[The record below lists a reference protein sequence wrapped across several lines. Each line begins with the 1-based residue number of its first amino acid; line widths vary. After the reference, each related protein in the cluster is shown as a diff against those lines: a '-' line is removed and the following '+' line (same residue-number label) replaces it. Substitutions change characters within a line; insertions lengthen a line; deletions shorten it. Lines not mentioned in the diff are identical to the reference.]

1 MQGWLVIAVSLLYL
15 GLLFLIA
22 WYGDNRVKWLSR
34 WRPWV
39 YSLSIA
45 VYCTSWTFYGTVG
58 QASSNPWSFL
68 PIYVAPIL
76 VFTLGWRVLARLVIT
91 AKREHITSIADF
103 IAARYGKSQG
113 LAVAITFI
121 AVIGILPYIA
131 LQLRGITMG
140 LEIIAPSVSEDFARF
155 GFDVS
160 WFVVGALAVFT
171 MLFGTRHID
180 NTEHHRGMMMAIA
193 FESLVK
199 LVAFL
204 VVGCF
209 ILYLAFSRSD
219 IQLMAIAA
227 ETYQSPNIPTLLIHT
242 ALTMMAIV
250 CLPRQF
256 HTMVVEN
263 ERAQDLHTA
272 RWLFPLY
279 LVLMGLF
286 VLPIAWVGQ
295 GILSGESPDTYV
307 ISLPMAVGAQDFAL
321 LAFLGGTSAASGM
334 VIVSTIALAIMV
346 SNDMVMPLLLRR
358 MRLSHRNHRHFSGLL
373 LIIRRGL
380 ILLLLLG
387 AWGFY
392 QALGSIHSL
401 SAIGFLSFAA
411 ITQFAPALI
420 GGMYWRQGNRKG
432 VYVGL
437 GFGFTLWLITLMSQ
451 TGILAGDA
459 QSNFLLWI
467 ITPPEGLASLGIA
480 RSDWGML
487 LSISANLFF
496 YLLVS
501 SVTRSS
507 LSERLQSA
515 SFIGTPL
522 PESENMSLYQSRVT
536 VGELEMLASRFVG
549 RQRVRSAF
557 RQYWQQQ
564 RETLMPNQQAP
575 STLIRHTER
584 VLAGVFGASS
594 AKLVLTS
601 ALQGRNMQLEE
612 VATIVDEASELY
624 DFSRGLLQGAIEH
637 IGQGI
642 AVVDK
647 QLRLVAWNQR
657 YLELFEFPPG
667 LIQVGRPIADVIRH
681 NAEQGLC
688 GPGDPEDHVRRR
700 VYHLEQGTR
709 HTSSRVRPDGRV
721 IEVQG
726 NPMPGG
732 GFVMSFT
739 DITVFRDAEQALID
753 ANETLEERVRERT
766 FELEKLNKKLV
777 SATQRSERESQSK
790 SRFLAAV
797 SHDLMQP
804 LNAARLFASS
814 LSEVTKAD
822 SVSISS
828 SAAMEEGKESEAQR
842 LAHHIESALGAA
854 EDLIGDLLDISRL
867 ESGKLEVHI
876 HPFALNDVLSNLN
889 AEFSA
894 LAKKQGIDFRMMPS
908 DLVVESDPKLLR
920 RVVQNFLTN
929 AFRYNPQGKVVLG
942 VRRIQGEAR
951 IEVWDN
957 GVGIDEDKQ
966 QEIFEEFNRGSHAQD
981 GQGLRDQGLGLGLA
995 ISKGI
1000 AHVLNHEIGMR
1011 SWPGRGSVFSI
1022 RLPRAV
1028 HASPAPVPAAA
1039 PSVGDLS
1046 HLRVLCVDN
1055 ETDIL
1060 VGMETLLG
1068 RWGCEVRSATDLVS
1082 ALAAMDE
1089 QWQPDVILS
1098 DYRLDHGRTGL
1109 EVLQQCRLRLG
1120 ARFKGVII
1128 SADRTQEMMQGIESS
1143 GFAFIAKPVKPLKLR
1158 AMLNGL

>member
-1 MQGWLVIAVSLLYL
+1 MQGWLVVPVSLLYL

-22 WYGDNRVKWLSR
+22 WYGDKKQTWLAK
-34 WRPWV
+34 WRPWI

-68 PIYVAPIL
+68 PIYLAPIL
-76 VFTLGWRVLARLVIT
+76 VFTFGWRILARLILV

-113 LAVAITFI
+113 LAVVITLI

-140 LEIIAPSVSEDFARF
+140 LEVIAPQLEMKSGGV
-155 GFDVS
+155 DVS
-160 WFVVGALAVFT
+160 WLVVMALAIFT

-193 FESLVK
+193 FESLIK

-204 VVGCF
+204 AVGCF
-209 ILYLAFSRSD
+209 ILFLALDRDD
-219 IQLMAIAA
+219 IVLLDIAA
-227 ETYQSPNIPTLLIHT
+227 QTYQSPNIPTLVIHT
-242 ALTMMAIV
+242 TLTMMAIL

-295 GILSGESPDTYV
+295 GLLSGVSADTYV
-307 ISLPMAVGAQDFAL
+307 ISLPMAFGAPDMAL

-346 SNDMVMPLLLRR
+346 SNDLVMPLLLRR
-358 MRLSHRNHRHFSGLL
+358 MKLTQRDHRQFSGML
-373 LIIRRGL
+373 LIIRRAL

-411 ITQFAPALI
+411 ISQFAPALI

-437 GFGFTLWLITLMSQ
+437 LFGFALWLITLMSA
-451 TGILAGDA
+451 TDMLAGDSH
-459 QSNFLLWI
+459 SNLLLWI
-467 ITPPEGLASLGIA
+467 IEPPRYLAEMGIQS
-480 RSDWGML
+480 SDWGIVLSL
-487 LSISANLFF
+487 LVNTVC

-501 SVTRSS
+501 LATRAS

-522 PESENMSLYQSRVT
+522 PESENISLYQSRVT
-536 VGELEMLASRFVG
+536 VAELEMLASRFVG
-549 RQRVRSAF
+549 RTRVRSAF
-557 RQYWQQQ
+557 QQFWSQQ

-575 STLIRHTER
+575 SSLIRHTER

-657 YLELFEFPPG
+657 YLELFVFPAG

-700 VYHLEQGTR
+700 IYHLEQGTR
-709 HTSSRVRPDGRV
+709 HTSSRVRADGRV

-739 DITVFRDAEQALID
+739 DITVFRDAEQALKQ
-753 ANETLEERVRERT
+753 ANETLEERVHART
-766 FELEKLNKKLV
+766 QELESLNKQLV

-814 LSEVTKAD
+814 LSEVA
-822 SVSISS
+822 
-828 SAAMEEGKESEAQR
+828 KEQETQK
-842 LAHHIESALGAA
+842 LATHIESALGAA

-867 ESGKLEVHI
+867 ESGKLDVNVYG
-876 HPFALNDVLSNLN
+876 FAINDVLANLN

-894 LAKKQGIDFRMMPS
+894 LAKQQGIEFAMIPS
-908 DLVVESDPKLLR
+908 QLLVQSDPKLLR

-929 AFRYNPQGKVVLG
+929 AFRYSPKGKVLLG
-942 VRRIQGEAR
+942 VRRVGKQAR

-957 GVGIDEDKQ
+957 GLGIDEDKQ
-966 QEIFEEFNRGSHAQD
+966 LEIFEEFNRGSQV
-981 GQGLRDQGLGLGLA
+981 RYDQGLGLGLA

-1000 AHVLNHEIGMR
+1000 ANVLGHQISMR
-1011 SWPGRGSVFSI
+1011 SWPGQGSVFSI
-1022 RLPRAV
+1022 TLKQADSAAV
-1028 HASPAPVPAAA
+1028 QKPLVQPQSA
-1039 PSVGDLS
+1039 PSDLS
-1046 HLRVLCVDN
+1046 HLNVLCVDN

-1060 VGMETLLG
+1060 IGMEQLLA
-1068 RWGCEVRSATDLVS
+1068 RWGCNVRTATDLVGS
-1082 ALAAMDE
+1082 LKAIDE
-1089 QWQPDVILS
+1089 AWRPDVILS
-1098 DYRLDHGRTGL
+1098 DYRLDNGRTGL

-1120 ARFKGVII
+1120 DSFIGVII
-1128 SADRTQEMMQGIESS
+1128 SADRANEMLDGIKSNNFS
-1143 GFAFIAKPVKPLKLR
+1143 FIPKPVKPLKLR
-1158 AMLNGL
+1158 AILNRVN

>member
-1 MQGWLVIAVSLLYL
+1 MQGWLVIPVSLMYL
-15 GLLFLIA
+15 GVLFLIA
-22 WYGDNRVKWLSR
+22 WYGDRQTRWLAK
-34 WRPWV
+34 WRPWI

-58 QASSNPWSFL
+58 QASANPWSFL
-68 PIYVAPIL
+68 PIYIAPIL
-76 VFTLGWRVLARLVIT
+76 VFAFGWRILARLILI

-103 IAARYGKSQG
+103 IGARYGKSQG
-113 LAVAITFI
+113 LAVAVTLI
-121 AVIGILPYIA
+121 AVAGILPYIA

-140 LEIIAPSVSEDFARF
+140 LNIVAPDLREQF
-155 GFDVS
+155 GYQDDHVS
-160 WFVVGALAVFT
+160 WFVVLALALFT

-193 FESLVK
+193 FESIVK

-204 VVGCF
+204 VVGLF
-209 ILYLAFSRSD
+209 ILFLAFSHDSVNLIETAR
-219 IQLMAIAA
+219 A
-227 ETYQSPNIPTLLIHT
+227 TYQTPNWPTLFVHT
-242 ALTMMAIV
+242 VLTMIAII

-272 RWLFPLY
+272 RWLFPIY
-279 LVLMGLF
+279 LILMGLF

-295 GILSGESPDTYV
+295 SLLGGTSPDTFV
-307 ISLPMAVGAQDFAL
+307 ISVPMSVGAEDIAL

-346 SNDMVMPLLLRR
+346 SNDLVMPLLLRR
-358 MRLSHRNHRHFSGLL
+358 MRLSQRNHRHFSGLL
-373 LIIRRGL
+373 VIIRRTL

-392 QALGSIHSL
+392 LALDTIPSL
-401 SAIGFLSFAA
+401 SAIGFLSFSA

-420 GGMYWRQGNRKG
+420 GGMYWREGNRKG

-437 GFGFTLWLITLMSQ
+437 AVGFTLWLITLM
-451 TGILAGDA
+451 TATNMLAGDE
-459 QSNFLLWI
+459 QSNILLWL
-467 ITPPEGLASLGIA
+467 ITPPDVLGSMGLKN
-480 RSDWGML
+480 SDWGMI
-487 LSISANLFF
+487 LSVSLNALC
-496 YLLVS
+496 YVLVS
-501 SVTRSS
+501 WGTRSS

-515 SFIGTPL
+515 AFVGTPL
-522 PESENMSLYQSRVT
+522 PENENMSLYQSRVT

-549 RQRVRSAF
+549 RTRVRAAF
-557 RQYWQQQ
+557 TQYWGQQ

-657 YLELFEFPPG
+657 YLELFDFPLG

-700 VYHLEQGTR
+700 VYHLEQGSR

-739 DITVFRDAEQALID
+739 DITVFRDAEQTLKE
-753 ANETLEERVRERT
+753 ANENLEERVLERT
-766 FELEKLNKKLV
+766 RELEKLNKQLV

-814 LSEVTKAD
+814 LAEVARDDEVK
-822 SVSISS
+822 
-828 SAAMEEGKESEAQR
+828 R
-842 LAHHIESALGAA
+842 LSHHIESALSAA

-867 ESGKLEVHI
+867 ESGKLEI
-876 HPFALNDVLSNLN
+876 HPQSFAIKDVLANLN

-894 LAKKQGIDFRMMPS
+894 LARQQGVDFCMVPS
-908 DLVVESDPKLLR
+908 SLYVRSDPKLLR

-929 AFRYNPQGKVVLG
+929 AFRYNPKGKVLLG
-942 VRRIQGEAR
+942 VRRINGKVR
-951 IEVWDN
+951 IDVWDN
-957 GVGIDEDKQ
+957 GIGIEEDKQ
-966 QEIFEEFNRGSHAQD
+966 QEIFEEFNRG
-981 GQGLRDQGLGLGLA
+981 GQVRSDQGLGLGLA

-1000 AHVLNHEIGMR
+1000 AHVLGHEISMR
-1011 SWPGRGSVFSI
+1011 SWPGRGSVFSLTLEQSQPVVQEAPI
-1022 RLPRAV
+1022 VAV
-1028 HASPAPVPAAA
+1028 AEAVS
-1039 PSVGDLS
+1039 DLS
-1046 HLRVLCVDN
+1046 YLRVLCVDN
-1055 ETDIL
+1055 EEDIL
-1060 VGMETLLG
+1060 VGMRDLLE
-1068 RWGCEVRSATDLVS
+1068 RWGCEVKTATDLVS
-1082 ALAAMDE
+1082 SLKALDN
-1089 QWQPDVILS
+1089 QWIPDVILS
-1098 DYRLDHGRTGL
+1098 DYRLDNGRTGL

-1120 ARFKGVII
+1120 DCFEGIII
-1128 SADRTQEMMQGIESS
+1128 SADRSADILDGIKSN
-1143 GFAFIAKPVKPLKLR
+1143 GFGFIAKPVKPIKLR
-1158 AMLNGL
+1158 AMLNRVG

>member
-1 MQGWLVIAVSLLYL
+1 MQGWLVIPVSLMYL
-15 GLLFLIA
+15 GVLFLIA
-22 WYGDNRVKWLSR
+22 WYGDRQTRWLAK
-34 WRPWV
+34 WRPWI

-45 VYCTSWTFYGTVG
+45 VYCTSWAFYGTVG
-58 QASSNPWSFL
+58 QASANPWSFL
-68 PIYVAPIL
+68 PIYIAPIL
-76 VFTLGWRVLARLVIT
+76 VFAFGWRILARLILI

-103 IAARYGKSQG
+103 IGARYGKSQG
-113 LAVAITFI
+113 LAVAVTLI
-121 AVIGILPYIA
+121 AVAGILPYIA

-140 LEIIAPSVSEDFARF
+140 LNIVAPDLREQF
-155 GFDVS
+155 GYQDDHVS
-160 WFVVGALAVFT
+160 WFVVLALALFT

-193 FESLVK
+193 FESIVK

-204 VVGCF
+204 VVGLF
-209 ILYLAFSRSD
+209 ILFLAFSHDSVNLIETAR
-219 IQLMAIAA
+219 A
-227 ETYQSPNIPTLLIHT
+227 TYQAPNWPTLFVHT
-242 ALTMMAIV
+242 MLTMIAII

-272 RWLFPLY
+272 RWLFPIY
-279 LVLMGLF
+279 LILMGLF

-295 GILSGESPDTYV
+295 SLLGGTSPDTFV
-307 ISLPMAVGAQDFAL
+307 ISVPMSVGAEDIAL

-346 SNDMVMPLLLRR
+346 SNDLVMPLLLRR
-358 MRLSHRNHRHFSGLL
+358 MRLSQRNHRHFSGLL
-373 LIIRRGL
+373 VIIRRTL

-392 QALGSIHSL
+392 LALDTIPSL
-401 SAIGFLSFAA
+401 SAIGFLSFSA

-420 GGMYWRQGNRKG
+420 GGMYWREGNRKG

-437 GFGFTLWLITLMSQ
+437 AVGFTLWLITLM
-451 TGILAGDA
+451 TATNMLAGDE
-459 QSNFLLWI
+459 QSNILLWL
-467 ITPPEGLASLGIA
+467 ITPPDVLGSMGLKN
-480 RSDWGML
+480 SDWGMI
-487 LSISANLFF
+487 LSVSLNALC
-496 YLLVS
+496 YVLVS
-501 SVTRSS
+501 WGTRSS

-515 SFIGTPL
+515 AFVGTPL
-522 PESENMSLYQSRVT
+522 PENENMSLYQSRVT

-549 RQRVRSAF
+549 RTRVRAAF
-557 RQYWQQQ
+557 TQYWGQQ

-657 YLELFEFPPG
+657 YLELFDFPLG

-700 VYHLEQGTR
+700 VYHLEQGSR

-739 DITVFRDAEQALID
+739 DITVFRDAEQTLKE
-753 ANETLEERVRERT
+753 ANENLEERVLERT
-766 FELEKLNKKLV
+766 RELEKLNKQLV

-814 LSEVTKAD
+814 LAEVARDDEVK
-822 SVSISS
+822 
-828 SAAMEEGKESEAQR
+828 R
-842 LAHHIESALGAA
+842 LSHHIESALSAA

-867 ESGKLEVHI
+867 ESGKLEI
-876 HPFALNDVLSNLN
+876 HPQNFAIKDVLANLN

-894 LAKKQGIDFRMMPS
+894 LARQQGVDFCMVPS
-908 DLVVESDPKLLR
+908 SLYVRSDPKLLR

-929 AFRYNPQGKVVLG
+929 AFRYNPKGKVLLG
-942 VRRIQGEAR
+942 VRRINGKVR
-951 IEVWDN
+951 IDVWDN
-957 GVGIDEDKQ
+957 GIGIEEDKQ
-966 QEIFEEFNRGSHAQD
+966 QEIFEEFNRG
-981 GQGLRDQGLGLGLA
+981 GQVRSDQGLGLGLA

-1000 AHVLNHEIGMR
+1000 AHVLGHEISMR
-1011 SWPGRGSVFSI
+1011 SWPGRGSVFSLTLEQSQPVVQEAPI
-1022 RLPRAV
+1022 VAV
-1028 HASPAPVPAAA
+1028 AEAVS
-1039 PSVGDLS
+1039 DLS
-1046 HLRVLCVDN
+1046 YLRVLCVDN
-1055 ETDIL
+1055 EEDIL
-1060 VGMETLLG
+1060 VGMRDLLE
-1068 RWGCEVRSATDLVS
+1068 RWGCEVKTATDLVS
-1082 ALAAMDE
+1082 SLKALDN
-1089 QWQPDVILS
+1089 QWIPDVILS
-1098 DYRLDHGRTGL
+1098 DYRLDNGRTGL

-1120 ARFKGVII
+1120 DCFEGIII
-1128 SADRTQEMMQGIESS
+1128 SADRSADILDGIKSN
-1143 GFAFIAKPVKPLKLR
+1143 GFGFIAKPVKPIKLR
-1158 AMLNGL
+1158 AMLNRVG

>member
-1 MQGWLVIAVSLLYL
+1 MQGWLVITVSLMYL

-22 WYGDNRVKWLSR
+22 WYGDKQHNWLAK
-34 WRPWV
+34 WRPWI

-58 QASSNPWSFL
+58 QASNNPWAFL
-68 PIYVAPIL
+68 PIYIAPIL
-76 VFTLGWRVLARLVIT
+76 VFTLGWRILARLIIT

-113 LAVAITFI
+113 LAVVVTLI
-121 AVIGILPYIA
+121 AVAGILPYIA

-140 LEIIAPSVSEDFARF
+140 LEIISPELPRSFEGSSL
-155 GFDVS
+155 DVS
-160 WFVVGALAVFT
+160 WFVVGALAIFT

-193 FESLVK
+193 FESIIK

-204 VVGCF
+204 AVGVF
-209 ILYLAFSRSD
+209 ILFLALNRND
-219 IQLMAIAA
+219 VELAQIARQ
-227 ETYQSPNIPTLLIHT
+227 TYQSPNLPTLVIHT
-242 ALTMMAIV
+242 VLTMLAIV

-279 LVLMGLF
+279 LILMGIF

-295 GILSGESPDTYV
+295 SLLTDASPDTYV
-307 ISLPMAVGAQDFAL
+307 ISLPMAVGAQDIAL

-346 SNDMVMPLLLRR
+346 SNDLVMPLLLRR
-358 MRLSHRNHRHFSGLL
+358 MRLSQRNHRHFSGLL

-392 QALGSIHSL
+392 QALGNIHSL

-437 GFGFTLWLITLMSQ
+437 AVGFTLWLITLMSQ
-451 TGILAGDA
+451 TDMLAGSA
-459 QSNFLLWI
+459 QDNFLLWM
-467 ITPPEGLASLGIA
+467 ITPPQWLQNLNVKN
-480 RSDWGML
+480 SDWGIVLSVVLNTLCYVVVSL
-487 LSISANLFF
+487 L
-496 YLLVS
+496 
-501 SVTRSS
+501 TRAS

-515 SFIGTPL
+515 SFVGTPL

-564 RETLMPNQQAP
+564 RETLLPNQQAP

-657 YLELFEFPPG
+657 YLELFTFPVG

-688 GPGDPEDHVRRR
+688 GPGDPEEHVRRR

-739 DITVFRDAEQALID
+739 DITVFRDAEQALKD
-753 ANETLEERVRERT
+753 ANESLEERVQERT
-766 FELEKLNKKLV
+766 QELEQLNKMLV
-777 SATQRSERESQSK
+777 SATQKSEHESQSK

-814 LSEVTKAD
+814 LSEVANEPETKQL
-822 SVSISS
+822 S
-828 SAAMEEGKESEAQR
+828 R
-842 LAHHIESALGAA
+842 HIESALGAA

-867 ESGKLEVHI
+867 ESGKLDINVHG
-876 HPFALNDVLSNLN
+876 FAINDVLSNLN

-894 LAKKQGIDFRMMPS
+894 LAKQQGIEFTMIPS
-908 DLVVESDPKLLR
+908 QLLVQSDPKLLR

-929 AFRYNPQGKVVLG
+929 AFRYCPKGKVVLG
-942 VRRIQGEAR
+942 VRRVAGKAR
-951 IEVWDN
+951 IDVWDN
-957 GVGIDEDKQ
+957 GMGIDEDKQ
-966 QEIFEEFNRGSHAQD
+966 QEIFEEFNRGTQVRS
-981 GQGLRDQGLGLGLA
+981 DQGLGLGLA

-1000 AHVLNHEIGMR
+1000 AHVLGHQITMR
-1011 SWPGRGSVFSI
+1011 SWPGKGSVFSI
-1022 RLPRAV
+1022 TLARSEKALEPVKA
-1028 HASPAPVPAAA
+1028 VPA
-1039 PSVGDLS
+1039 SSTSDLS
-1046 HLRVLCVDN
+1046 HLKVLCVDN

-1068 RWGCEVRSATDLVS
+1068 RWGCDVRTAVDLVNS
-1082 ALAAMDE
+1082 LQAIE
-1089 QWQPDVILS
+1089 ETWVPDVILS

-1120 ARFKGVII
+1120 DSFIGVII
-1128 SADRTQEMMQGIESS
+1128 SADRTDDMLDGIKSN
-1143 GFAFIAKPVKPLKLR
+1143 GFSFIPKPVKPLKLR
-1158 AMLNGL
+1158 AVLNRV

>member
-22 WYGDNRVKWLSR
+22 WHGDKRHNWLAK

-58 QASSNPWSFL
+58 QASNNPWSFL

-76 VFTLGWRVLARLVIT
+76 VFTLGWRILARLIIT

-113 LAVAITFI
+113 LAVVVTLI
-121 AVIGILPYIA
+121 AVAGILPYIA

-140 LEIIAPSVSEDFARF
+140 LEIISPDLPKSFESV
-155 GFDVS
+155 GLNVS

-193 FESLVK
+193 FESIVK
-199 LVAFL
+199 LLAFL
-204 VVGCF
+204 IVGLF
-209 ILYLAFSRSD
+209 ILFLALSRNDVDLID
-219 IQLMAIAA
+219 IASQ
-227 ETYQSPNIPTLLIHT
+227 TYQSPNVPTLLIHT
-242 ALTMMAIV
+242 VLTMLAIV

-295 GILSGESPDTYV
+295 SLLSDASPDTYV
-307 ISLPMAVGAQDFAL
+307 ISLPMAVGAQDIAI

-346 SNDMVMPLLLRR
+346 SNDLVMPLLLRR
-358 MRLSHRNHRHFSGLL
+358 MRLSQRTHRHFSGLL
-373 LIIRRGL
+373 LVIRRAL

-392 QALGSIHSL
+392 QALGNIHSL

-411 ITQFAPALI
+411 ITQFAPALL

-437 GFGFTLWLITLMSQ
+437 AVGFTLWLITLMSQ
-451 TGILAGDA
+451 TDMLAGSA
-459 QSNFLLWI
+459 QDNFLLWV
-467 ITPPEGLASLGIA
+467 ITPPDWLQGLDVKN
-480 RSDWGML
+480 SDWGIV
-487 LSISANLFF
+487 LSVALNTLCYVVVSLF
-496 YLLVS
+496 
-501 SVTRSS
+501 TRAS

-515 SFIGTPL
+515 SFVGTPL

-549 RQRVRSAF
+549 RQRVRTAF
-557 RQYWQQQ
+557 RHYWQQQ
-564 RETLMPNQQAP
+564 RETLLPNQQAP

-657 YLELFEFPPG
+657 YLELFTFPAG

-681 NAEQGLC
+681 NAQQGLC
-688 GPGDPEDHVRRR
+688 GPGDPEEHVRRR

-739 DITVFRDAEQALID
+739 DITVFRDAEQALKD

-766 FELEKLNKKLV
+766 QELEQLNKKLV
-777 SATQRSERESQSK
+777 SATQRSEHESQSK

-804 LNAARLFASS
+804 LNAARLFAST
-814 LSEVTKAD
+814 LSEVAKETETKQL
-822 SVSISS
+822 S
-828 SAAMEEGKESEAQR
+828 
-842 LAHHIESALGAA
+842 HHIESALGAA

-867 ESGKLEVHI
+867 ESGKLDTHVHG
-876 HPFALNDVLSNLN
+876 FAINDVLSNLN

-894 LAKKQGIDFRMMPS
+894 LAKQQGIEFSMIPS
-908 DLVVESDPKLLR
+908 QLLVESDPKLLR

-929 AFRYNPQGKVVLG
+929 AFRYNPKGKVVLG
-942 VRRIQGEAR
+942 VRRVAGQAR
-951 IEVWDN
+951 IDVWDN
-957 GVGIDEDKQ
+957 GMGIDEDKQ
-966 QEIFEEFNRGSHAQD
+966 QEIFEEFNRGSQV
-981 GQGLRDQGLGLGLA
+981 RSDQGLGLGLA

-1000 AHVLNHEIGMR
+1000 AHVLGHQITMR
-1011 SWPGRGSVFSI
+1011 SWPGKGSVFSI
-1022 RLPRAV
+1022 TLARSAKALEPVQAEPASAV
-1028 HASPAPVPAAA
+1028 T
-1039 PSVGDLS
+1039 DLS
-1046 HLRVLCVDN
+1046 HLKVLCVDN

-1068 RWGCEVRSATDLVS
+1068 RWGCDVRTAVDLVQGLQ
-1082 ALAAMDE
+1082 AIE
-1089 QWQPDVILS
+1089 ETWVPDVILS
-1098 DYRLDHGRTGL
+1098 DYRLDNGRTGL

-1120 ARFKGVII
+1120 NRFIGVII
-1128 SADRTQEMMQGIESS
+1128 SADRTDDMLDGIKSN
-1143 GFAFIAKPVKPLKLR
+1143 GFSFIPKPVKPLKLR
-1158 AMLNGL
+1158 AVLNRV

>member
-1 MQGWLVIAVSLLYL
+1 MQGWLVIPVSLAYL
-15 GLLFLIA
+15 GVLFLIA
-22 WYGDNRVKWLSR
+22 WYGDRQKNWLAR
-34 WRPWV
+34 WRPWI

-58 QASSNPWSFL
+58 QASNNPWSFL
-68 PIYVAPIL
+68 PIYIAPIL
-76 VFTLGWRVLARLVIT
+76 VFTLGWRVLARLILV

-113 LAVAITFI
+113 LAVVVTLI
-121 AVIGILPYIA
+121 AVVGILPYIA

-140 LEIIAPSVSEDFARF
+140 LEIIAPDLSSRF
-155 GFDVS
+155 GYQDSGVS

-193 FESLVK
+193 FESIVK

-204 VVGCF
+204 VVGMF
-209 ILYLAFSRSD
+209 IVWLAMQHQEVDLSSV
-219 IQLMAIAA
+219 AA
-227 ETYQSPNIPTLLIHT
+227 ATYQSPNIATLLIHT
-242 ALTMMAIV
+242 LLTMLAIV

-279 LVLMGLF
+279 LILMGIF
-286 VLPIAWVGQ
+286 VLPIAWAGQ
-295 GILSGESPDTYV
+295 SLLSGSPADTYV
-307 ISLPMAVGAQDFAL
+307 ISLPMAFGANDIAL

-346 SNDMVMPLLLRR
+346 SNDLVMPLLLRR
-358 MRLSHRNHRHFSGLL
+358 MRLSNRNHHHFSGLL
-373 LIIRRGL
+373 LRIRRAL
-380 ILLLLLG
+380 ILVLLIG

-392 QALGSIHSL
+392 QALDAIHSL

-437 GFGFTLWLITLMSQ
+437 AAGFTLWLITLMSQ
-451 TGILAGDA
+451 TDMLAGNA
-459 QSNFLLWI
+459 QSNLLIWL
-467 ITPPEGLASLGIA
+467 ITPPDVLGEMGVKA
-480 RSDWGML
+480 SDWGMFL
-487 LSISANLFF
+487 
-496 YLLVS
+496 
-501 SVTRSS
+501 SVTVNALCFLVVSMLTRPS

-515 SFIGTPL
+515 SFVGTPL
-522 PESENMSLYQSRVT
+522 PENENISLYQSRVT

-549 RQRVRSAF
+549 RNRVKNAF
-557 RQYWQQQ
+557 AHYWSQQ
-564 RETLMPNQQAP
+564 RETLLPNQQAP

-709 HTSSRVRPDGRV
+709 HTSSRIRPDGRV

-739 DITVFRDAEQALID
+739 DITVFRDAEQALKE
-753 ANETLEERVRERT
+753 ANETLEERVHLRT
-766 FELEKLNKKLV
+766 RELEQLNKQLV
-777 SATQRSERESQSK
+777 VATQRSDLESRSK

-814 LSEVTKAD
+814 LSEVAKD
-822 SVSISS
+822 D
-828 SAAMEEGKESEAQR
+828 ESR
-842 LAHHIESALGAA
+842 KLAHHIESALGAA

-867 ESGKLEVHI
+867 ESGKLDVHV
-876 HPFALNDVLSNLN
+876 HGFAVNDVLSNLN

-894 LAKKQGIDFRMMPS
+894 LAKQQGIEFCMIPS
-908 DLVVESDPKLLR
+908 SLNVTSDPKLLR

-929 AFRYNPQGKVVLG
+929 AFRYSPNGKVALG
-942 VRRIQGEAR
+942 VRRVGERVR
-951 IEVWDN
+951 IDVWDN
-957 GVGIDEDKQ
+957 GMGIEEDKQ
-966 QEIFEEFNRGSHAQD
+966 QEIFEEFSRGTQVRS
-981 GQGLRDQGLGLGLA
+981 DQGLGLGLA

-1000 AHVLNHEIGMR
+1000 AQVLGHEISMR
-1011 SWPGRGSVFSI
+1011 SWHGRGSVFSI
-1022 RLPRAV
+1022 SLDRAQQVQALPMAE
-1028 HASPAPVPAAA
+1028 PAQAQ
-1039 PSVGDLS
+1039 SELS
-1046 HLRVLCVDN
+1046 HLRILCVDN
-1055 ETDIL
+1055 EPDIL
-1060 VGMETLLG
+1060 VGMENLLA
-1068 RWGCEVRSATDLVS
+1068 RWGCEVKTATDIVQSLK
-1082 ALAAMDE
+1082 ALDGG
-1089 QWQPDVILS
+1089 WHPDVIFS
-1098 DYRLDHGRTGL
+1098 DYRLDEGRTGL
-1109 EVLQQCRLRLG
+1109 EVLQQCKLRLG
-1120 ARFKGVII
+1120 SRFEGVII
-1128 SADRTQEMMQGIESS
+1128 SADRTDDMMQGIKAN
-1143 GFAFIAKPVKPLKLR
+1143 GFSFIAKPVKPLKLR
-1158 AMLNGL
+1158 AVLNRVNY

>member
-1 MQGWLVIAVSLLYL
+1 MQGWLVIPVSLMYL
-15 GLLFLIA
+15 GVLFLIA
-22 WYGDNRVKWLSR
+22 WYGDRQTRWLAK
-34 WRPWV
+34 WRPWI

-58 QASSNPWSFL
+58 QASANPWSFL
-68 PIYVAPIL
+68 PIYIAPIL
-76 VFTLGWRVLARLVIT
+76 VFAFGWRILARLILI

-103 IAARYGKSQG
+103 IGARYGKSQG
-113 LAVAITFI
+113 LAVAVTLI
-121 AVIGILPYIA
+121 AVAGILPYIA

-140 LEIIAPSVSEDFARF
+140 LNIVAPDLREQF
-155 GFDVS
+155 GYQDDHVS
-160 WFVVGALAVFT
+160 WFVVLALALFT

-193 FESLVK
+193 FESIVK

-204 VVGCF
+204 VVGLF
-209 ILYLAFSRSD
+209 ILFLAFSHDSVNLIETAR
-219 IQLMAIAA
+219 A
-227 ETYQSPNIPTLLIHT
+227 TYQAPNWPTLFVHT
-242 ALTMMAIV
+242 VLTMIAII

-272 RWLFPLY
+272 RWLFPIY
-279 LVLMGLF
+279 LILMGLF

-295 GILSGESPDTYV
+295 SLLGGTSPDTFV
-307 ISLPMAVGAQDFAL
+307 ISVPMSVGAEDIAL

-346 SNDMVMPLLLRR
+346 SNDLVMPLLLRR
-358 MRLSHRNHRHFSGLL
+358 MRLSQRNHRHFSGLL
-373 LIIRRGL
+373 VIIRRTL

-392 QALGSIHSL
+392 LALDTIPSL
-401 SAIGFLSFAA
+401 SAIGFLSFSA

-420 GGMYWRQGNRKG
+420 GGMYWREGNRKG

-437 GFGFTLWLITLMSQ
+437 AVGFTLWLITLM
-451 TGILAGDA
+451 TATNMLAGDE
-459 QSNFLLWI
+459 QSNILLWL
-467 ITPPEGLASLGIA
+467 ITPPDVLGSMGLKN
-480 RSDWGML
+480 SDWGMI
-487 LSISANLFF
+487 LSVSLNALC
-496 YLLVS
+496 YVLVS
-501 SVTRSS
+501 WGTRSS

-515 SFIGTPL
+515 AFVGTPL
-522 PESENMSLYQSRVT
+522 PENENMSLYQSRVT

-549 RQRVRSAF
+549 RTRVRAAF
-557 RQYWQQQ
+557 TQYWGQQ

-657 YLELFEFPPG
+657 YLELFDFPLG

-700 VYHLEQGTR
+700 VYHLEQGSR

-739 DITVFRDAEQALID
+739 DITVFRDAEQTLKE
-753 ANETLEERVRERT
+753 ANENLEERVLERT
-766 FELEKLNKKLV
+766 RELEKLNKQLV

-814 LSEVTKAD
+814 LAEVARDDEVK
-822 SVSISS
+822 
-828 SAAMEEGKESEAQR
+828 R
-842 LAHHIESALGAA
+842 LSHHIESALSAA

-867 ESGKLEVHI
+867 ESGKLEI
-876 HPFALNDVLSNLN
+876 HPQSFAIKDVLANLN

-894 LAKKQGIDFRMMPS
+894 LARQQGVDFCMVPS
-908 DLVVESDPKLLR
+908 SLYVRSDPKLLR

-929 AFRYNPQGKVVLG
+929 AFRYNPKGKVLLG
-942 VRRIQGEAR
+942 VRRINGKVR
-951 IEVWDN
+951 IDVWDN
-957 GVGIDEDKQ
+957 GIGIEEDKQ
-966 QEIFEEFNRGSHAQD
+966 QEIFEEFNRG
-981 GQGLRDQGLGLGLA
+981 GQVRSDQGLGLGLA

-1000 AHVLNHEIGMR
+1000 AHVLGHEISMR
-1011 SWPGRGSVFSI
+1011 SWPGRGSVFSLTLEQSQPVVQEAPI
-1022 RLPRAV
+1022 VAV
-1028 HASPAPVPAAA
+1028 AEAVS
-1039 PSVGDLS
+1039 DLS
-1046 HLRVLCVDN
+1046 YLRVLCVDN
-1055 ETDIL
+1055 EEDIL
-1060 VGMETLLG
+1060 VGMRDLLE
-1068 RWGCEVRSATDLVS
+1068 RWGCEVKTATDLVS
-1082 ALAAMDE
+1082 SLKALDN
-1089 QWQPDVILS
+1089 QWIPDVILS
-1098 DYRLDHGRTGL
+1098 DYRLDNGRTGL

-1120 ARFKGVII
+1120 DGFEGIII
-1128 SADRTQEMMQGIESS
+1128 SADRSADILDGIKSN
-1143 GFAFIAKPVKPLKLR
+1143 GFGFIAKPVKPIKLR
-1158 AMLNGL
+1158 AMLNRVG

>member
-1 MQGWLVIAVSLLYL
+1 MQGWLVILVSLLYL

-22 WYGDNRVKWLSR
+22 WYGDKQTKWLAK
-34 WRPWV
+34 WRPWI

-58 QASSNPWSFL
+58 QASNNPWSFL
-68 PIYVAPIL
+68 PIYIAPII
-76 VFTLGWRVLARLVIT
+76 VFTLGWRILARLIIT

-113 LAVAITFI
+113 LAVVVTLI
-121 AVIGILPYIA
+121 AVAGILPYIA

-140 LEIIAPSVSEDFARF
+140 LEIIAPDLADNVSGQ

-160 WFVVGALAVFT
+160 WFVVAALAIFT

-193 FESLVK
+193 FESLLK

-209 ILYLAFSRSD
+209 ILYLALNRSD
-219 IQLMAIAA
+219 IELLDIASQ
-227 ETYQSPNIPTLLIHT
+227 TYQSPNIPTLVIHT
-242 ALTMMAIV
+242 LLTMMAIV

-272 RWLFPLY
+272 RWLFPAY

-295 GILSGESPDTYV
+295 SMLSGVSADTYV
-307 ISLPMAVGAQDFAL
+307 ISLPMAVGAQDIAL

-346 SNDMVMPLLLRR
+346 SNDLVMPLLLRR
-358 MRLSHRNHRHFSGLL
+358 MRLSQRNHRHFSGLL
-373 LIIRRGL
+373 LVIRRAL

-392 QALGSIHSL
+392 QALGNIHSL

-411 ITQFAPALI
+411 ITQFAPAIL

-432 VYVGL
+432 AYVGL
-437 GFGFTLWLITLMSQ
+437 GLGFTIWLITLMSQ
-451 TGILAGDA
+451 TDMLAGDA
-459 QSNFLLWI
+459 SSNFLLWVV
-467 ITPPEGLASLGIA
+467 TPPDLLENAGIKS
-480 RSDWGML
+480 SDWGIV
-487 LSISANLFF
+487 LSVTINAIS
-496 YLLVS
+496 YVLVS
-501 SVTRSS
+501 LVTRSS

-515 SFIGTPL
+515 SFVGTPL

-549 RQRVRSAF
+549 RQRVRNAF
-557 RQYWQQQ
+557 KQYWMQQH
-564 RETLMPNQQAP
+564 ETMLPNQQAP

-657 YLELFEFPPG
+657 YLELFTFPTG

-681 NAEQGLC
+681 NAQQGLC
-688 GPGDPEDHVRRR
+688 GPGDPEEHVRRR

-709 HTSSRVRPDGRV
+709 HTSSRIRPDGRV

-739 DITVFRDAEQALID
+739 DITVFRDAEQALKE
-753 ANETLEERVRERT
+753 ANESLEERVHKRT
-766 FELEKLNKKLV
+766 QELENLNKQLV
-777 SATQRSERESQSK
+777 AATQRSELESQSK

-814 LSEVTKAD
+814 LSEVAQEEETK
-822 SVSISS
+822 
-828 SAAMEEGKESEAQR
+828 R
-842 LAHHIESALGAA
+842 LSQHIESALGAA

-867 ESGKLEVHI
+867 ESGKLDVNVHA
-876 HPFALNDVLSNLN
+876 FAINDVLANLN

-894 LAKKQGIDFRMMPS
+894 LAKQQGIDFEMVPS
-908 DLVVESDPKLLR
+908 QLIVQSDPKLLR

-929 AFRYNPQGKVVLG
+929 AFRYNPKGKVVLG
-942 VRRIQGEAR
+942 VRRVDGQAR

-957 GVGIDEDKQ
+957 GTGIEEEKQ
-966 QEIFEEFNRGSHAQD
+966 QEIFEEFTRGSQV
-981 GQGLRDQGLGLGLA
+981 RSDQGLGLGLA

-1000 AHVLNHEIGMR
+1000 AHVLGHQISMR
-1011 SWPGRGSVFSI
+1011 SWPGQGSVFSI
-1022 RLPRAV
+1022 TLKRGLEALVQPQVQPA
-1028 HASPAPVPAAA
+1028 APV
-1039 PSVGDLS
+1039 SDLS
-1046 HLRVLCVDN
+1046 HLKVLCVDN

-1060 VGMETLLG
+1060 AGMENLLA
-1068 RWGCEVRSATDLVS
+1068 RWGCDVRTATDIVTSLKS
-1082 ALAAMDE
+1082 IEDNWL
-1089 QWQPDVILS
+1089 PDVILS
-1098 DYRLDHGRTGL
+1098 DYRLDNGRTGL

-1120 ARFKGVII
+1120 DSFEGVII
-1128 SADRTQEMMQGIESS
+1128 SADRTNDMMDGIKSN
-1143 GFAFIAKPVKPLKLR
+1143 GFAFIPKPVKPLKLR
-1158 AMLNGL
+1158 AILNRV

>member
-1 MQGWLVIAVSLLYL
+1 MQGWLVIPVSLMYL
-15 GLLFLIA
+15 GVLFLIA
-22 WYGDNRVKWLSR
+22 WYGDRQTNWLAK
-34 WRPWV
+34 WRPWI

-45 VYCTSWTFYGTVG
+45 VYCSSWTFYGTVG
-58 QASSNPWSFL
+58 QASANPWSFL
-68 PIYVAPIL
+68 PIYIAPIL
-76 VFTLGWRVLARLVIT
+76 VFAFGWRILARLILI

-103 IAARYGKSQG
+103 IGARYGKSQG
-113 LAVAITFI
+113 LAVLVTLI
-121 AVIGILPYIA
+121 AVAGILPYIA

-140 LEIIAPSVSEDFARF
+140 LNIVAPDLRTEF
-155 GFDVS
+155 GYQDINVS
-160 WFVVGALAVFT
+160 WFVVLALALFT

-193 FESLVK
+193 FESIVK

-204 VVGCF
+204 VVGLF
-209 ILYLAFSRSD
+209 IVFLALRSD
-219 IQLMAIAA
+219 SINLLETARS
-227 ETYQSPNIPTLLIHT
+227 TYQSPNWPTLLVHT
-242 ALTMMAIV
+242 LLTMMAII

-279 LVLMGLF
+279 LILMGIF
-286 VLPIAWVGQ
+286 VLPIAWIGQ
-295 GILSGESPDTYV
+295 SMLSGTSADTFV
-307 ISLPMAVGAQDFAL
+307 ISLPMSVGAEDIAL

-346 SNDMVMPLLLRR
+346 SNDLVMPLLLRR
-358 MRLSHRNHRHFSGLL
+358 MRLSQRNHRHFSGLL
-373 LIIRRGL
+373 VVIRRSL
-380 ILLLLLG
+380 IFVLLMG

-392 QALGSIHSL
+392 LALDAIPSL
-401 SAIGFLSFAA
+401 SAIGFLSFSA

-420 GGMYWRQGNRKG
+420 GGMYWREGNRKG

-437 GFGFTLWLITLMSQ
+437 AAGFTLWLVTLM
-451 TGILAGDA
+451 TATNMLAGDE
-459 QSNFLLWI
+459 QSNVLLWL
-467 ITPPEGLASLGIA
+467 ITPPEVIAGLGLKSA
-480 RSDWGML
+480 DWGML
-487 LSISANLFF
+487 LSVSVNALC
-496 YLLVS
+496 YVLVS
-501 SVTRSS
+501 MVTRCS

-515 SFIGTPL
+515 AFVGTPL
-522 PESENMSLYQSRVT
+522 PENENMSLYQSRVT
-536 VGELEMLASRFVG
+536 VAELEMLASRFVG
-549 RQRVRSAF
+549 RSRVRSAF
-557 RQYWQQQ
+557 NQYWDQQ

-657 YLELFEFPPG
+657 YLELFDFPLG

-739 DITVFRDAEQALID
+739 DITVFRDAEQALKE
-753 ANETLEERVRERT
+753 ANETLEERVLERT
-766 FELEKLNKKLV
+766 RELEKLNQQLV
-777 SATQRSERESQSK
+777 SATQRSEHESRSK

-814 LSEVTKAD
+814 LAEVAKD
-822 SVSISS
+822 D
-828 SAAMEEGKESEAQR
+828 EARR
-842 LAHHIESALGAA
+842 LSHHIESALSAA

-867 ESGKLEVHI
+867 ESGKLEI
-876 HPFALNDVLSNLN
+876 HPQSFAIKDVLANLN

-894 LAKKQGIDFRMMPS
+894 LARQQGVTFAMVPS
-908 DLVVESDPKLLR
+908 SLYVRSDPKLLR

-929 AFRYNPQGKVVLG
+929 AFRYNPHGKVLLG
-942 VRRIQGEAR
+942 VRNLGDQVRID
-951 IEVWDN
+951 VWDN
-957 GVGIDEDKQ
+957 GIGIEEDKQ
-966 QEIFEEFNRGSHAQD
+966 QEIFEEFNRG
-981 GQGLRDQGLGLGLA
+981 GQVRSEQGLGLGLA

-1000 AHVLNHEIGMR
+1000 AHVLGHEISMR

-1022 RLPRAV
+1022 TLDKA
-1028 HASPAPVPAAA
+1028 APVEQVAPVSAA
-1039 PSVGDLS
+1039 PQSQPELLS
-1046 HLRVLCVDN
+1046 LRVLCVDN
-1055 ETDIL
+1055 EEDIL
-1060 VGMETLLG
+1060 VGMRDLLE
-1068 RWGCEVRSATDLVS
+1068 RWGCEVRTATDLVTS
-1082 ALAAMDE
+1082 LRALDN
-1089 QWQPDVILS
+1089 QWVPDVVLS
-1098 DYRLDHGRTGL
+1098 DYRLDQGRTGL

-1120 ARFKGVII
+1120 DCFEGIVI
-1128 SADRTQEMMQGIESS
+1128 SADRSEDILDGIKSN
-1143 GFAFIAKPVKPLKLR
+1143 GFGFIAKPVKPLKLR
-1158 AMLNGL
+1158 ALLNRVA

>member
-1 MQGWLVIAVSLLYL
+1 MQGWLVIPVSLMYL
-15 GLLFLIA
+15 GVLFLIA
-22 WYGDNRVKWLSR
+22 WYGDRQTRWLAK
-34 WRPWV
+34 WRPWI

-58 QASSNPWSFL
+58 QASANPWSFL
-68 PIYVAPIL
+68 PIYIAPIL
-76 VFTLGWRVLARLVIT
+76 VFAFGWRILARLILI

-103 IAARYGKSQG
+103 IGARYGKSQG
-113 LAVAITFI
+113 LAVAVTLI
-121 AVIGILPYIA
+121 AVAGILPYIA

-140 LEIIAPSVSEDFARF
+140 LNIVAPDLREQF
-155 GFDVS
+155 GYQDDHVS
-160 WFVVGALAVFT
+160 WFVVLALALFT

-193 FESLVK
+193 FESIVK

-204 VVGCF
+204 VVGLF
-209 ILYLAFSRSD
+209 ILFLAFSHDSVNLIETAR
-219 IQLMAIAA
+219 A
-227 ETYQSPNIPTLLIHT
+227 TYQAPNWPTLFVHT
-242 ALTMMAIV
+242 VLTMIAII

-272 RWLFPLY
+272 RWLFPIY
-279 LVLMGLF
+279 LILMGLF

-295 GILSGESPDTYV
+295 SLLGGTSPDTFV
-307 ISLPMAVGAQDFAL
+307 ISVPMSVGAEDIAL

-346 SNDMVMPLLLRR
+346 SNDLVMPLLLRR
-358 MRLSHRNHRHFSGLL
+358 MRLSQRNHRHFSGLL
-373 LIIRRGL
+373 VIIRRTL

-392 QALGSIHSL
+392 LALDTIPSL
-401 SAIGFLSFAA
+401 SAIGFLSFSA

-420 GGMYWRQGNRKG
+420 GGMYWREGNRKG

-437 GFGFTLWLITLMSQ
+437 AVGFTLWLITLM
-451 TGILAGDA
+451 TATNMLAGDE
-459 QSNFLLWI
+459 QSNILLWL
-467 ITPPEGLASLGIA
+467 ITPPDVLGSMGLKN
-480 RSDWGML
+480 SDWGMI
-487 LSISANLFF
+487 LSVSLNALC
-496 YLLVS
+496 YVLVS
-501 SVTRSS
+501 WGTRSS

-515 SFIGTPL
+515 AFVGTPL
-522 PESENMSLYQSRVT
+522 PENENMSLYQSRVT

-549 RQRVRSAF
+549 RTRVRAAF
-557 RQYWQQQ
+557 TQYWGQQ

-657 YLELFEFPPG
+657 YLELFDFPLG

-700 VYHLEQGTR
+700 VYHLEQGSR

-739 DITVFRDAEQALID
+739 DITVFRDAEQTLKE
-753 ANETLEERVRERT
+753 ANENLEERVLERT
-766 FELEKLNKKLV
+766 RELEKLNKQLV

-814 LSEVTKAD
+814 LAEVARDDEVK
-822 SVSISS
+822 
-828 SAAMEEGKESEAQR
+828 R
-842 LAHHIESALGAA
+842 LSHHIESALSAA

-867 ESGKLEVHI
+867 ESGKLEI
-876 HPFALNDVLSNLN
+876 HPQSFAIKDVLANLN

-894 LAKKQGIDFRMMPS
+894 LARQQGVDFCMVPS
-908 DLVVESDPKLLR
+908 SLYVRSDPKLLR

-929 AFRYNPQGKVVLG
+929 AFRYNPKGKVLLG
-942 VRRIQGEAR
+942 VRRINGKVR
-951 IEVWDN
+951 IDVWDN
-957 GVGIDEDKQ
+957 GIGIEEDKQ
-966 QEIFEEFNRGSHAQD
+966 QEIFEEFNRG
-981 GQGLRDQGLGLGLA
+981 GQVRSDQGLGLGLA

-1000 AHVLNHEIGMR
+1000 AHVLGHEISMR
-1011 SWPGRGSVFSI
+1011 SWPGRGSVFSLTLEQSQPVVQEAPI
-1022 RLPRAV
+1022 VAV
-1028 HASPAPVPAAA
+1028 AEAVS
-1039 PSVGDLS
+1039 DLS
-1046 HLRVLCVDN
+1046 YLRVLCVDN
-1055 ETDIL
+1055 EEDIL
-1060 VGMETLLG
+1060 VGMRDLLE
-1068 RWGCEVRSATDLVS
+1068 RWGCEVKTATDLVS
-1082 ALAAMDE
+1082 SLKALDN
-1089 QWQPDVILS
+1089 QWIPDVILS
-1098 DYRLDHGRTGL
+1098 DYRLDNGRTGL
-1109 EVLQQCRLRLG
+1109 EALQQCRLRLG
-1120 ARFKGVII
+1120 DCFEGIII
-1128 SADRTQEMMQGIESS
+1128 SADRSADILDGIKSN
-1143 GFAFIAKPVKPLKLR
+1143 GFGFIAKPVKPIKLR
-1158 AMLNGL
+1158 AMLNRVG

>member
-1 MQGWLVIAVSLLYL
+1 MQGWLVIPVSLMYL
-15 GLLFLIA
+15 GVLFLIA
-22 WYGDNRVKWLSR
+22 WYGDRQTRWLAK
-34 WRPWV
+34 WRPWI

-58 QASSNPWSFL
+58 QASANPWSFL
-68 PIYVAPIL
+68 PIYIAPIL
-76 VFTLGWRVLARLVIT
+76 VFAFGWRILARLILI

-103 IAARYGKSQG
+103 IGARYGKSQG
-113 LAVAITFI
+113 LAVAVTLI
-121 AVIGILPYIA
+121 AVAGILPYIA

-140 LEIIAPSVSEDFARF
+140 LNIVAPDLREQF
-155 GFDVS
+155 GYQDDHVS
-160 WFVVGALAVFT
+160 WFVVLALALFT

-193 FESLVK
+193 FESIVK

-204 VVGCF
+204 VVGLF
-209 ILYLAFSRSD
+209 ILFLAFSHDSVNLIETAR
-219 IQLMAIAA
+219 A
-227 ETYQSPNIPTLLIHT
+227 TYQAPNWPTLFVHT
-242 ALTMMAIV
+242 VLTMIAII

-272 RWLFPLY
+272 RWLFPIY
-279 LVLMGLF
+279 LILMGLF

-295 GILSGESPDTYV
+295 SLLGGTSPDTFV
-307 ISLPMAVGAQDFAL
+307 ISVPMSVGAEDIAL

-346 SNDMVMPLLLRR
+346 SNDLVMPLLLRR
-358 MRLSHRNHRHFSGLL
+358 MRLSQRNHRHFSGLL
-373 LIIRRGL
+373 VIIRRTL

-392 QALGSIHSL
+392 LALDTIPSL
-401 SAIGFLSFAA
+401 SAIGFLSFSA

-420 GGMYWRQGNRKG
+420 GGMYWREGNRKG

-437 GFGFTLWLITLMSQ
+437 AVGFTLWLITLM
-451 TGILAGDA
+451 TATNMLAGDE
-459 QSNFLLWI
+459 QSNILLWL
-467 ITPPEGLASLGIA
+467 ITPPDVLGSMGLKN
-480 RSDWGML
+480 SDWGMI
-487 LSISANLFF
+487 LSVSLNALC
-496 YLLVS
+496 YVLVS
-501 SVTRSS
+501 WGTRSS

-515 SFIGTPL
+515 AFVGTPL
-522 PESENMSLYQSRVT
+522 PENENMSLYQSRVT

-549 RQRVRSAF
+549 RTRVRAAF
-557 RQYWQQQ
+557 TQYWGQQ

-657 YLELFEFPPG
+657 YLELFDFPLG

-700 VYHLEQGTR
+700 VYHLEQGSR

-739 DITVFRDAEQALID
+739 DITVFRDAEQTLKE
-753 ANETLEERVRERT
+753 ANENLEERVLERT
-766 FELEKLNKKLV
+766 RELEKLNKQLV

-814 LSEVTKAD
+814 LAEVARDDEVK
-822 SVSISS
+822 
-828 SAAMEEGKESEAQR
+828 R
-842 LAHHIESALGAA
+842 LSHHIESALSAA

-867 ESGKLEVHI
+867 ESGKLEI
-876 HPFALNDVLSNLN
+876 HPQSFAIKDVLANLN

-894 LAKKQGIDFRMMPS
+894 LARQQGVDFCMVPS
-908 DLVVESDPKLLR
+908 SLYVRSDPKLLR

-929 AFRYNPQGKVVLG
+929 AFRYNPKGKVLLG
-942 VRRIQGEAR
+942 VRRINGKVR
-951 IEVWDN
+951 IDVWDN
-957 GVGIDEDKQ
+957 GIGIEEDKQ
-966 QEIFEEFNRGSHAQD
+966 QEIFEEFNRG
-981 GQGLRDQGLGLGLA
+981 GQVRSDQGLGLGLA

-1000 AHVLNHEIGMR
+1000 AHVLGHEISMR
-1011 SWPGRGSVFSI
+1011 SWPGRGSVFSLTLEQSQPVVQEAPI
-1022 RLPRAV
+1022 VAV
-1028 HASPAPVPAAA
+1028 AEAVSA
-1039 PSVGDLS
+1039 LS
-1046 HLRVLCVDN
+1046 YLRVLCVDN
-1055 ETDIL
+1055 EEDIL
-1060 VGMETLLG
+1060 VGMRDLLE
-1068 RWGCEVRSATDLVS
+1068 RWGCEVKTATDLVS
-1082 ALAAMDE
+1082 SLKALDN
-1089 QWQPDVILS
+1089 QWIPDVILS
-1098 DYRLDHGRTGL
+1098 DYRLDNGRTGL

-1120 ARFKGVII
+1120 DCFEGIII
-1128 SADRTQEMMQGIESS
+1128 SADRSADILDGIKSN
-1143 GFAFIAKPVKPLKLR
+1143 GFGFIAKPVKPIKLR
-1158 AMLNGL
+1158 AMLNRVG

>member
-1 MQGWLVIAVSLLYL
+1 MQGWLVILVSLMYL

-22 WYGDNRVKWLSR
+22 WYGDKQTKWLAK
-34 WRPWV
+34 WRPWI

-58 QASSNPWSFL
+58 QASNNPWSFL
-68 PIYVAPIL
+68 PIYLAPII
-76 VFTLGWRVLARLVIT
+76 VFTLGWRILARLIIT

-113 LAVAITFI
+113 LAVVVTLI
-121 AVIGILPYIA
+121 AVAGILPYIA

-140 LEIIAPSVSEDFARF
+140 LEIIAPDLADNVSGQ

-160 WFVVGALAVFT
+160 WFVVAALAIFT

-193 FESLVK
+193 FESLLK

-209 ILYLAFSRSD
+209 ILYLALNRSD
-219 IQLMAIAA
+219 IALLDIA
-227 ETYQSPNIPTLLIHT
+227 EQTYQSPNIPTLVIHT
-242 ALTMMAIV
+242 LLTMMAIV

-272 RWLFPLY
+272 RWLFPIY
-279 LVLMGLF
+279 LVLMGIF

-295 GILSGESPDTYV
+295 SLLTGVSADTYV
-307 ISLPMAVGAQDFAL
+307 ISLPMAVGAQDIAL

-346 SNDMVMPLLLRR
+346 SNDLVMPLLLRR
-358 MRLSHRNHRHFSGLL
+358 MRLSQRSHRHFSGLL

-392 QALGSIHSL
+392 QALGNIHSL

-411 ITQFAPALI
+411 ITQFAPAII

-432 VYVGL
+432 AYVGL
-437 GFGFTLWLITLMSQ
+437 AIGFTIWLITLMSQ
-451 TGILAGDA
+451 TDMLAGDA
-459 QSNFLLWI
+459 NSNLLLWL
-467 ITPPEGLASLGIA
+467 ITPPQVLASAGIES
-480 RSDWGML
+480 SDWGIV
-487 LSISANLFF
+487 LSVTANALC
-496 YLLVS
+496 YVLVS
-501 SVTRSS
+501 LVTRSS

-515 SFIGTPL
+515 SFVGTPL

-549 RQRVRSAF
+549 RQRVRNAF
-557 RQYWQQQ
+557 KQYWAQQH
-564 RETLMPNQQAP
+564 ETMLPNQQAP

-657 YLELFEFPPG
+657 YLELFTFPVG

-688 GPGDPEDHVRRR
+688 GPGDPEEHVRRR

-739 DITVFRDAEQALID
+739 DITVFRDAEQALKE
-753 ANETLEERVRERT
+753 ANESLEERVHKRT
-766 FELEKLNKKLV
+766 QELENLNKQLV
-777 SATQRSERESQSK
+777 AATQRSEHESQSK

-814 LSEVTKAD
+814 LSEVAK
-822 SVSISS
+822 
-828 SAAMEEGKESEAQR
+828 EEETQKLSQ
-842 LAHHIESALGAA
+842 HIESALGAA

-867 ESGKLEVHI
+867 ESGKLDVNVHA
-876 HPFALNDVLSNLN
+876 FAINDVLSNLN

-894 LAKKQGIDFRMMPS
+894 LAKQQGIDFEMVPS
-908 DLVVESDPKLLR
+908 QLIVQSDPKLLR

-929 AFRYNPQGKVVLG
+929 AFRYNPKGKVVLG
-942 VRRIQGEAR
+942 VRRVNGQAR
-951 IEVWDN
+951 IDVWDN
-957 GVGIDEDKQ
+957 GTGIDEDKQ
-966 QEIFEEFNRGSHAQD
+966 QEIFEEFTRGSQV
-981 GQGLRDQGLGLGLA
+981 RSDQGLGLGLA

-1000 AHVLNHEIGMR
+1000 AHVLGHQISMR
-1011 SWPGRGSVFSI
+1011 SWPGQGSVFSI
-1022 RLPRAV
+1022 TLKRGIEALVQPQV
-1028 HASPAPVPAAA
+1028 NSAPNL
-1039 PSVGDLS
+1039 SDLS
-1046 HLRVLCVDN
+1046 HLNVLCVDN
-1055 ETDIL
+1055 ETEIL
-1060 VGMETLLG
+1060 VGMENLLA
-1068 RWGCEVRSATDLVS
+1068 RWGCNVRTATDIVTSLKCIE
-1082 ALAAMDE
+1082 DE
-1089 QWQPDVILS
+1089 WLPDVILS
-1098 DYRLDHGRTGL
+1098 DYRLDEGRTGL

-1120 ARFKGVII
+1120 DSFEGVII
-1128 SADRTQEMMQGIESS
+1128 SADRTADMMEGIKSN
-1143 GFAFIAKPVKPLKLR
+1143 GFGFIPKPVKPLKLR
-1158 AMLNGL
+1158 AILNRV

>member
-1 MQGWLVIAVSLLYL
+1 MQSWLVITVSLMYL

-22 WYGDNRVKWLSR
+22 WYGDKRQSWLAK
-34 WRPWV
+34 WRPWI

-58 QASSNPWSFL
+58 QASNNPWAFL
-68 PIYVAPIL
+68 PIYIAPIL
-76 VFTLGWRVLARLVIT
+76 VFTLGWRVLARLIIT

-113 LAVAITFI
+113 LAVVVTLI
-121 AVIGILPYIA
+121 AVAGILPYIA

-140 LEIIAPSVSEDFARF
+140 LEIISPELPTQFEGSM
-155 GFDVS
+155 FDVS
-160 WFVVGALAVFT
+160 WFVVGALAIFT

-193 FESLVK
+193 FESIVK

-204 VVGCF
+204 AVGFF
-209 ILYLAFSRSD
+209 ILFLALNRSD
-219 IQLMAIAA
+219 VELSEIASQ
-227 ETYQSPNIPTLLIHT
+227 TYQSPNLPTLLIHT
-242 ALTMMAIV
+242 VLTMLAIV

-279 LVLMGLF
+279 LILMGVF

-295 GILSGESPDTYV
+295 GLLTDASPDTYV
-307 ISLPMAVGAQDFAL
+307 ISLPMAVGAQDIAL
-321 LAFLGGTSAASGM
+321 LAFIGGTSAASGM

-346 SNDMVMPLLLRR
+346 SNDLVMPLLLRR
-358 MRLSHRNHRHFSGLL
+358 MRLSQRNHRHFSGLL
-373 LIIRRGL
+373 LVIRRGL

-392 QALGSIHSL
+392 QAFGSIHSL

-437 GFGFTLWLITLMSQ
+437 AVGFTLWLITLMSQ
-451 TGILAGDA
+451 TDMLAGSA
-459 QSNFLLWI
+459 ESNLLLWL
-467 ITPPEGLASLGIA
+467 ITPPELLQSWEVKN
-480 RSDWGML
+480 SDWGIVL
-487 LSISANLFF
+487 
-496 YLLVS
+496 
-501 SVTRSS
+501 SVTLNTLCYVVVSLFTRAS

-515 SFIGTPL
+515 SFVGTPL
-522 PESENMSLYQSRVT
+522 PESENISLYQSRVT

-557 RQYWQQQ
+557 RQYWEQQ
-564 RETLMPNQQAP
+564 RETLLPNQQAP

-657 YLELFEFPPG
+657 YLELFTFPTG

-688 GPGDPEDHVRRR
+688 GPGDPEEHVRRR
-700 VYHLEQGTR
+700 VFHLEQGTR

-739 DITVFRDAEQALID
+739 DITVFRDAEQALKD
-753 ANETLEERVRERT
+753 ANESLEERVKERT
-766 FELEKLNKKLV
+766 QELEQLNKKLV
-777 SATQRSERESQSK
+777 NATQRSEHESQSK

-814 LSEVTKAD
+814 LSEVAKD
-822 SVSISS
+822 S
-828 SAAMEEGKESEAQR
+828 ETQR
-842 LAHHIESALGAA
+842 LSHHIESALGAA

-867 ESGKLEVHI
+867 ESGKLDVNVHG
-876 HPFALNDVLSNLN
+876 FAINDVLANLN

-894 LAKKQGIDFRMMPS
+894 LAKQQGIEFTMIPS
-908 DLVVESDPKLLR
+908 QLLVQSDPKLLR

-929 AFRYNPQGKVVLG
+929 AFRYSPKGKVVLG
-942 VRRIQGEAR
+942 VRRVAGQAR
-951 IEVWDN
+951 IDVWDN
-957 GVGIDEDKQ
+957 GMGIDEDKQ
-966 QEIFEEFNRGSHAQD
+966 QEIFEEFNRGSQV
-981 GQGLRDQGLGLGLA
+981 RSDQGLGLGLA

-1000 AHVLNHEIGMR
+1000 AHVLGHQITMR
-1011 SWPGRGSVFSI
+1011 SWPGKGSVFSI
-1022 RLPRAV
+1022 TLARSEQAITPVKTVPVAAV
-1028 HASPAPVPAAA
+1028 S
-1039 PSVGDLS
+1039 DLS
-1046 HLRVLCVDN
+1046 HLKVLCVDN
-1055 ETDIL
+1055 ENDIL
-1060 VGMETLLG
+1060 VGMENLLG
-1068 RWGCEVRSATDLVS
+1068 RWGCDVRTAVDLVNS
-1082 ALAAMDE
+1082 LQAIEDT
-1089 QWQPDVILS
+1089 WVPDVILS
-1098 DYRLDHGRTGL
+1098 DYRLDNGRTGL

-1120 ARFKGVII
+1120 DSFIGVII
-1128 SADRTQEMMQGIESS
+1128 SADRTEDMLDGIKSN
-1143 GFAFIAKPVKPLKLR
+1143 GFSFIPKPVKPLKLR
-1158 AMLNGL
+1158 AVLNRV

>member
-1 MQGWLVIAVSLLYL
+1 MQGWIVVPVSLAYL
-15 GLLFLIA
+15 GVLFLIA
-22 WYGDNRVKWLSR
+22 WYGDRQTRWLSR
-34 WRPWV
+34 WRPWI

-58 QASSNPWSFL
+58 QASNNPWSFL
-68 PIYVAPIL
+68 PIYIAPIL
-76 VFTLGWRVLARLVIT
+76 VFTFGWRILARLILI

-113 LAVAITFI
+113 LAVVVTLI
-121 AVIGILPYIA
+121 AVAGILPYIA

-140 LEIIAPSVSEDFARF
+140 LDIVAPNLAADF
-155 GFDVS
+155 GYQDYHVS
-160 WFVVGALAVFT
+160 WFVVGALAIFT

-180 NTEHHRGMMMAIA
+180 NTEHHRGMMMAVA
-193 FESLVK
+193 FESIVK

-204 VVGCF
+204 CVGVF
-209 ILYLAFSRSD
+209 IIYLAWNHETID
-219 IQLMAIAA
+219 LLDIAA
-227 ETYQSPNIPTLLIHT
+227 ETYESPNLPTLAIHT
-242 ALTMMAIV
+242 VLTMLAIV

-263 ERAQDLHTA
+263 ERPQDLHTA
-272 RWLFPLY
+272 RWLFPVY
-279 LVLMGLF
+279 LILMGLF
-286 VLPIAWVGQ
+286 VLPIAWAGQ
-295 GILSGESPDTYV
+295 GLLSGSSADTYV
-307 ISLPMAVGAQDFAL
+307 ISVPMEVGANHIAL

-346 SNDMVMPLLLRR
+346 SNDLVMPLLLRR
-358 MRLSHRNHRHFSGLL
+358 MRLTHRNHRHFSGLL

-392 QALGSIHSL
+392 QALDSIHSL

-420 GGMYWRQGNRKG
+420 GGMYWRLGNRKG

-437 GFGFTLWLITLMSQ
+437 MFGFLIWLITLMSQ
-451 TGILAGDA
+451 TDMLAGDGET
-459 QSNFLLWI
+459 NPLLWI
-467 ITPPEGLASLGIA
+467 VTPPDFLSSWDIKG
-480 RSDWGML
+480 SDWGIV
-487 LSISANLFF
+487 LSVSVNTLC
-496 YLLVS
+496 YVLVS
-501 SVTRSS
+501 LLTRSS

-515 SFIGTPL
+515 SFVGTPL
-522 PESENMSLYQSRVT
+522 PESENISLYQSRVT
-536 VGELEMLASRFVG
+536 VAELEMLASRFVG
-549 RQRVRSAF
+549 RSRAKSAF
-557 RQYWQQQ
+557 RTYWQQQ
-564 RETLMPNQQAP
+564 EEVLLPNQQAP
-575 STLIRHTER
+575 ASLIRHAER

-642 AVVDK
+642 AVIDK
-647 QLRLVAWNQR
+647 QMRLVAWNQR

-700 VYHLEQGTR
+700 VFHLEQGTR
-709 HTSSRVRPDGRV
+709 HTSSRIRPDGRV

-739 DITVFRDAEQALID
+739 DITVFREAEQALKET
-753 ANETLEERVRERT
+753 NESLEFRVHERT
-766 FELEKLNKKLV
+766 QELEKLNHRLV
-777 SATQRSERESQSK
+777 RATQKSEHESQSK
-790 SRFLAAV
+790 TRFLAAV

-814 LSEVTKAD
+814 LSEVAKEQE
-822 SVSISS
+822 VKQLSS
-828 SAAMEEGKESEAQR
+828 
-842 LAHHIESALGAA
+842 HIESALGAA

-867 ESGKLEVHI
+867 ESGKLEVNVHG
-876 HPFALNDVLSNLN
+876 FAINDVFSNLN

-894 LAKKQGIDFRMMPS
+894 LAKQQEIDFEMMPS
-908 DLVVESDPKLLR
+908 TLFVQSDPKLLR
-920 RVVQNFLTN
+920 RVIQNFLTN
-929 AFRYNPQGKVVLG
+929 AFRYNPKGKVVLG
-942 VRRIQGEAR
+942 ARRVAGQVRLD
-951 IEVWDN
+951 VWDN
-957 GVGIDEDKQ
+957 GTGIDEDKQ
-966 QEIFEEFNRGSHAQD
+966 QEIFEEFTRGSQV
-981 GQGLRDQGLGLGLA
+981 RSDQGLGLGLA

-1000 AHVLNHEIGMR
+1000 AHVLGHQISMR
-1011 SWPGRGSVFSI
+1011 SWPGEGSVFSI
-1022 RLPRAV
+1022 TLNRAEQV
-1028 HASPAPVPAAA
+1028 VASPQTTIAA
-1039 PSVGDLS
+1039 PSGELD
-1046 HLRVLCVDN
+1046 HLKVLCVDN
-1055 ETDIL
+1055 ESEIL
-1060 VGMETLLG
+1060 VGMENLIG
-1068 RWGCEVRSATDLVS
+1068 RWGCEVKTALDLVGS
-1082 ALAAMDE
+1082 LKALDDD
-1089 QWQPDVILS
+1089 WIPDVIFS
-1098 DYRLDHGRTGL
+1098 DYRLDNGRTGL

-1120 ARFKGVII
+1120 DKFEGVII
-1128 SADRTQEMMQGIESS
+1128 SADRTDDMMSAIKGN
-1143 GFAFIAKPVKPLKLR
+1143 GFGFIAKPVKPLKLR
-1158 AMLNGL
+1158 SILNRVA

>member
-1 MQGWLVIAVSLLYL
+1 MQGWLVITVSLMYL

-22 WYGDNRVKWLSR
+22 WYGDKQHRWLAR
-34 WRPWV
+34 WRPWI

-58 QASSNPWSFL
+58 QASNNPWSFL
-68 PIYVAPIL
+68 PIYIAPIL
-76 VFTLGWRVLARLVIT
+76 VFTLGWRVLARLIIT

-113 LAVAITFI
+113 LAVAVTLI
-121 AVIGILPYIA
+121 AVAGILPYIA

-140 LEIIAPSVSEDFARF
+140 LEIVSPELPEAFNAQ
-155 GFDVS
+155 GMDVS
-160 WFVVGALAVFT
+160 WFVVGALAIFT

-193 FESLVK
+193 FESIVK

-204 VVGCF
+204 AVGCF
-209 ILYLAFSRSD
+209 ILYLALNRSD
-219 IQLMAIAA
+219 IELMSIASD
-227 ETYQSPNIPTLLIHT
+227 TYQSPNLPTLLIHT
-242 ALTMMAIV
+242 VLTMMAIV

-272 RWLFPLY
+272 RWLFPVY
-279 LVLMGLF
+279 LVLMGIF

-295 GILSGESPDTYV
+295 GLLSSASPDTYV
-307 ISLPMAVGAQDFAL
+307 ISLPMAVGAQDIAL

-346 SNDMVMPLLLRR
+346 SNDLVMPLLLRR
-358 MRLSHRNHRHFSGLL
+358 MKLAQRNHRHFSGLL
-373 LIIRRGL
+373 LVIRRGL

-392 QALGSIHSL
+392 QALGNIHSL

-411 ITQFAPALI
+411 ITQFAPALL
-420 GGMYWRQGNRKG
+420 GGMYWRNGNRKG

-437 GFGFTLWLITLMSQ
+437 AFGFGLWLITLMSQ
-451 TGILAGDA
+451 TDMLAGDA
-459 QSNFLLWI
+459 NSNFLLWLV
-467 ITPPEGLASLGIA
+467 TPPEALQAAGIKG
-480 RSDWGML
+480 SDWGIV
-487 LSISANLFF
+487 LSVTINALC
-496 YLLVS
+496 YVVVS
-501 SVTRSS
+501 LMTRSS

-515 SFIGTPL
+515 SFVGTPM
-522 PESENMSLYQSRVT
+522 PESENISLYQSRVT
-536 VGELEMLASRFVG
+536 VGELEMLAARFVG
-549 RQRVRSAF
+549 RQRVRIAF
-557 RQYWQQQ
+557 EQYWAQQH
-564 RETLMPNQQAP
+564 ETMLPNQQAP
-575 STLIRHTER
+575 ASLIRHTER

-657 YLELFEFPPG
+657 YLELFVFPQG

-700 VYHLEQGTR
+700 IYHLEQGTR

-739 DITVFRDAEQALID
+739 DITVFRDAEQALKD
-753 ANETLEERVRERT
+753 ANESLEERVHERT
-766 FELEKLNKKLV
+766 QELEQLNKQLV
-777 SATQRSERESQSK
+777 SATQRSEHESQSK

-814 LSEVTKAD
+814 LSEVAQEEETK
-822 SVSISS
+822 
-828 SAAMEEGKESEAQR
+828 R
-842 LAHHIESALGAA
+842 LSKHIESALEAA

-867 ESGKLEVHI
+867 ESGKLDINVHG
-876 HPFALNDVLSNLN
+876 FAINDVLSNLN

-894 LAKKQGIDFRMMPS
+894 LAKQQGIEFEMVPS
-908 DLVVESDPKLLR
+908 QLIVQSDPKLLR

-929 AFRYNPQGKVVLG
+929 AFRYNPKGKVVLG
-942 VRRIQGEAR
+942 VRRVGQQAR

-957 GVGIDEDKQ
+957 GTGIDEDKQ
-966 QEIFEEFNRGSHAQD
+966 QEIFEEFTRGSQV
-981 GQGLRDQGLGLGLA
+981 RSDQGLGLGLA

-1000 AHVLNHEIGMR
+1000 AHVLGHQISMR
-1011 SWPGRGSVFSI
+1011 SWPGKGSVFSI
-1022 RLPRAV
+1022 TLHRSAEALVQPQ
-1028 HASPAPVPAAA
+1028 AA
-1039 PSVGDLS
+1039 PSAAVSDLS
-1046 HLRVLCVDN
+1046 HLNVLCVDN
-1055 ETDIL
+1055 EPEIL
-1060 VGMETLLG
+1060 VGMENLLA
-1068 RWGCEVRSATDLVS
+1068 RWGCNVRTATDIVTSLKC
-1082 ALAAMDE
+1082 LDE
-1089 QWQPDVILS
+1089 EWLPDVVLS
-1098 DYRLDHGRTGL
+1098 DYRLDNGRTGL

-1120 ARFKGVII
+1120 DSFEGVII
-1128 SADRTQEMMQGIESS
+1128 SADRTNDMMDGIKSN
-1143 GFAFIAKPVKPLKLR
+1143 GFSFIPKPVKPLKLR
-1158 AMLNGL
+1158 AILNRV